1 MGGLEYGKDIIYL
14 VILFIKMKEFFLN
27 ILITKKHYIL
37 LALLVIMLFIVYYHV
52 LSPSN
57 FGSFSITLRYYLS
70 ALGTLLAVVVSFNTL
85 ALQNQLKN
93 MPSNMNAM
101 NSQLEHVQS
110 IIEPV
115 LNKRQKDNEKD
126 KEYKS
131 DTFENASI
139 YFSDAIESMMIVVRD
154 KAKSY
159 LQDDESPKEGSGGG
173 GKGEEEEFKNICKN
187 IHQECSS
194 RLSAYGKTN
203 SVYSLLILST
213 TKYIQKMRF
222 NNSANNEKAKDFYE
236 TFLKLQLLKSII
248 YGIYMRNTL
257 ANLSYEMLASAIPII
272 TFIGIVASISNY
284 ESYDEFTLRV
294 FFAISI
300 SSAAIPFLLL
310 FIRIIP
316 LLHLIKEASTI
327 PFARK

>member
-1 MGGLEYGKDIIYL
+1 
-14 VILFIKMKEFFLN
+14 MKEFFIN
-27 ILITKKHYIL
+27 ILVTKKHYIL
-37 LALLVIMLFIVYYHV
+37 LTLLEIILFIVYYYV

-57 FGSFSITLRYYLS
+57 FGSFSTTLRYYLS

-93 MPSNMNAM
+93 MPSDINAM
-101 NSQLEHVQS
+101 DSQLENVQN

-115 LNKRQKDNEKD
+115 LNKRRRDNEKD

-131 DTFENASI
+131 NTFENASI

-154 KAKSY
+154 KAKSH
-159 LQDDESPKEGSGGG
+159 LQDNEFPKEGGRGGQ
-173 GKGEEEEFKNICKN
+173 GEGEEFKNICKN

-194 RLSAYGKTN
+194 RLSTYGKTN

-222 NNSANNEKAKDFYE
+222 NNNANNEKAKEFYE
-236 TFLKLQLLKSII
+236 TFQKLQLLKSII

-272 TFIGIVASISNY
+272 TFIGIISSISNY
-284 ESYDEFTLRV
+284 ESYDVFTIRV
-294 FFAISI
+294 LFALSI
-300 SSAAIPFLLL
+300 SAAAIPFLLL

>member
-1 MGGLEYGKDIIYL
+1 
-14 VILFIKMKEFFLN
+14 MKEFFLN
-27 ILITKKHYIL
+27 ILVTKKHYIL
-37 LALLVIMLFIVYYHV
+37 LALLEIMLFIVYYDV
-52 LSPSN
+52 LSPAN
-57 FGSFSITLRYYLS
+57 FGSFSTTLRYYLS

-93 MPSNMNAM
+93 MPSDINAM
-101 NSQLEHVQS
+101 NSQLENVQS

-115 LNKRQKDNEKD
+115 LKKRQKDNEKD

-131 DTFENASI
+131 NTFENASI

-154 KAKSY
+154 KAKSF
-159 LQDDESPKEGSGGG
+159 LHDDEFPKEGSGGG
-173 GKGEEEEFKNICKN
+173 GGGQGEEEEFKNICKN

-194 RLSAYGKTN
+194 RLSSYGKTN

-222 NNSANNEKAKDFYE
+222 NNSANNEKAKEFYE
-236 TFLKLQLLKSII
+236 TFQKLQILKSII

-272 TFIGIVASISNY
+272 TFIGIISSISNY
-284 ESYDEFTLRV
+284 ESYDVSTIRV
-294 FFAISI
+294 LFASSI
-300 SSAAIPFLLL
+300 SAAAIPFLLL

>member
-1 MGGLEYGKDIIYL
+1 MR
-14 VILFIKMKEFFLN
+14 EFFLN
-27 ILITKKHYIL
+27 ILVTKRHYIL
-37 LALLVIMLFIVYYHV
+37 LALIEIMLFIVYYYV
-52 LSPSN
+52 LSPTN
-57 FGSFSITLRYYLS
+57 FGSFSTTLRYYLS

-93 MPSNMNAM
+93 MPSDMNTM
-101 NSQLEHVQS
+101 NSQLENVKS

-115 LNKRQKDNEKD
+115 INKRQKINKKD
-126 KEYKS
+126 MDAKS
-131 DTFENASI
+131 NTFENASI
-139 YFSDAIESMMIVVRD
+139 YFSDAIESMIIVVRD

-159 LQDDESPKEGSGGG
+159 LHDSEFPKGGG
-173 GKGEEEEFKNICKN
+173 GGQGEEEEFKNICKN

-194 RLSAYGKTN
+194 RLSTYGKTN

-222 NNSANNEKAKDFYE
+222 NNSANNEKAKEFYE
-236 TFLKLQLLKSII
+236 TFQKLQLLKSII

-257 ANLSYEMLASAIPII
+257 ANLSYGMLASAIPII
-272 TFIGIVASISNY
+272 TLIGIIASISNY
-284 ESYDEFTLRV
+284 ESYDMFTIRV
-294 FFAISI
+294 LFALSI
-300 SSAAIPFLLL
+300 SAAAIPFLLL
-310 FIRIIP
+310 FIRVIP

>member
-1 MGGLEYGKDIIYL
+1 
-14 VILFIKMKEFFLN
+14 MKEFFLN

-52 LSPSN
+52 LSPAN
-57 FGSFSITLRYYLS
+57 FSSFSITLRYYLS

-93 MPSNMNAM
+93 MPSNMDAM
-101 NSQLEHVQS
+101 NSQLDNVQS
-110 IIEPV
+110 IIKPV
-115 LNKRQKDNEKD
+115 LNKRQKDNEKA

-131 DTFENASI
+131 NSFENASI

-159 LQDDESPKEGSGGG
+159 LHDDESPKERSGGG
-173 GKGEEEEFKNICKN
+173 AEQGEEEEFKTLCKN
-187 IHQECSS
+187 IHEECSS
-194 RLSAYGKTN
+194 RLSTYGKTN

-222 NNSANNEKAKDFYE
+222 NNSVNNEKAKEFYE

-272 TFIGIVASISNY
+272 TFIGIIASVSNY
-284 ESYDEFTLRV
+284 ESYDVFTLRI